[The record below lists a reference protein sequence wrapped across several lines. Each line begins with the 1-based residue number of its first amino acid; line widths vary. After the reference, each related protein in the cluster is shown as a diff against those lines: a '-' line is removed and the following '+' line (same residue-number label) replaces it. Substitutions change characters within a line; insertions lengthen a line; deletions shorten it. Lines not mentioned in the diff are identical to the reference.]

1 MIRGYRQTLS
11 LLLIIIGAAM
21 IVRGIWYSFGKGSGL
36 AGALQATVLGALV
49 IALGFARWRYWRQ
62 R

>member
-11 LLLIIIGAAM
+11 FLLMIVGAAM
-21 IVRGIWYSFGKGSGL
+21 IVRGAWYSLGKGPGM
-36 AGALQATVLGALV
+36 AGALQSVVLGALV